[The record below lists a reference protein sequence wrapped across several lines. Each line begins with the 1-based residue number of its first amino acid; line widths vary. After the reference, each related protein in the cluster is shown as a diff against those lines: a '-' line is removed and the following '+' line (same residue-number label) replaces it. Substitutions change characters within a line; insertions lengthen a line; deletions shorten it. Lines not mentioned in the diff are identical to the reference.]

1 MNAIISIIIYVIASL
16 AFIIIGPIV
25 LLITFI
31 NPSNSSTYI
40 IPFCKFMIIVFGCK
54 LKVYG
59 DFPKNET
66 FVIMA
71 NHVSFLDVFAIPSIF
86 PNTKKFSAIS
96 ASKNFK
102 IPVFSTFL
110 KKLKVI
116 SIDRKNRKQ
125 AIQGVQQAEKLLMDN
140 YDIVILP
147 EGTRTLTGN
156 LGPFKKGGFHMAY
169 NTKIPI
175 VPIGCIGAFEFKP
188 KNRWTVS
195 SPRTIT
201 VNFGDPMDSASYD
214 QLGVEGLLR
223 KTEEEIKRLTNG
235 KFEDE

>member
-59 DFPKNET
+59 HFPKNET

-71 NHVSFLDVFAIPSIF
+71 NHVSFLDVFAIPCAFDTS
-86 PNTKKFSAIS
+86 KKFSAVA

-102 IPVFSTFL
+102 IPIYSIFL
-110 KKLKVI
+110 KKMRVV
-116 SIDRKNRKQ
+116 SIDRSNREQSASFYPIRNTPKPEFNRILQ
-125 AIQGVQQAEKLLMDN
+125 RFPFPKHKEIYKTIIEYSNKISEHRFDLLGSGEIKIHHGVKCS
-140 YDIVILP
+140 
-147 EGTRTLTGN
+147 
-156 LGPFKKGGFHMAY
+156 GFH
-169 NTKIPI
+169 
-175 VPIGCIGAFEFKP
+175 
-188 KNRWTVS
+188 
-195 SPRTIT
+195 
-201 VNFGDPMDSASYD
+201 
-214 QLGVEGLLR
+214 LR
-223 KTEEEIKRLTNG
+223 MKTCYKAP
-235 KFEDE
+235 